1 MHQKITT
8 QTKQYLTKILTKYI
22 LVKKTG
28 DSMQTNFDELSLTL
42 NKIFEEKI
50 LKIIFSN
57 CTKESKYKKNRN

>member
-50 LKIIFSN
+50 LNK
-57 CTKESKYKKNRN
+57 